1 MLEIDVMCYCLQVAG
16 VVGRADLCAAV
27 LCFGAF
33 ICFVKSCSAGS
44 KTRGETPLQP

>member
-1 MLEIDVMCYCLQVAG
+1 MMCYYLQVAG

-33 ICFVKSCSAGS
+33 ICFVKSCSTGS
-44 KTRGETPLQP
+44 KSQGKVLQQLKWI